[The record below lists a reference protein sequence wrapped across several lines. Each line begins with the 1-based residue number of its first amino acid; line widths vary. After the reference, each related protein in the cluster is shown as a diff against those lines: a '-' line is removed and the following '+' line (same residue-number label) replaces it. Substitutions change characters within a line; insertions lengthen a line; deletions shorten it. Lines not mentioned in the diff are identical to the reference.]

1 MNHETETP
9 APGASAATGEVGS
22 ALALGAP
29 VMPFGSYAGLALAEV
44 ARLDPGH
51 LLALVREGIG
61 PVELRAAA
69 AQALARSPL
78 QPDAA
83 PFGGLLSGRPLPLA
97 PSHWERIPEGGGGSR
112 EDRAPARPWVR
123 GLRRVAPWL
132 LGAGLGVAALG
143 VADDRM
149 ATVPPFPAARAPA
162 TAAATVAAP
171 TGTAEDRAVSAA
183 AGPSPFATL
192 PIATALLASVPT
204 TSVPTA
210 SAPLSAAPTTAA
222 LTTAAPPADADAK
235 AAVSAAPSAG
245 DDDPMAPCGSRA
257 AGAIAAADAAAH
269 LDQFSA
275 IEFAVVGAKD
285 TGKVTF
291 LNSHEPY
298 QGHFYVAIFPDLYGA
313 FPPAPARVLTGRCV
327 VIQGRVESFRGVPQI
342 VLHDAA
348 DLRDLGPAG
357 PAPATAPTRPLP

>member
-22 ALALGAP
+22 ALARGAP
-29 VMPFGSYAGLALAEV
+29 VMPFGSYAGLALADV
-44 ARLDPGH
+44 AHLDPGH

-83 PFGGLLSGRPLPLA
+83 PFGGLLTGRPLPLA
-97 PSHWERIPEGGGGSR
+97 PSHWGRIPEGGGGSR
-112 EDRAPARPWVR
+112 EDRAPAHPWVR
-123 GLRRVAPWL
+123 GLRRIAPWL

-162 TAAATVAAP
+162 NAAATVAAP

-183 AGPSPFATL
+183 AGPSP
-192 PIATALLASVPT
+192 IATALLAT
-204 TSVPTA
+204 VPTA
-210 SAPLSAAPTTAA
+210 AAPLSAAPTTAA

-235 AAVSAAPSAG
+235 ATVSAAPSAG

-313 FPPAPARVLTGRCV
+313 FPPAPASVLTGRCV

>member
-1 MNHETETP
+1 MNHETATP

-29 VMPFGSYAGLALAEV
+29 VMPFGSYAGLALADV

-69 AQALARSPL
+69 AQALARSRL

-83 PFGGLLSGRPLPLA
+83 PFGGLLTGRPLPLA
-97 PSHWERIPEGGGGSR
+97 PSHWERFPEGGGGSR
-112 EDRAPARPWVR
+112 EDRAPAHPWVR
-123 GLRRVAPWL
+123 GLRRIAPWL

-162 TAAATVAAP
+162 TAAASVAAP

-183 AGPSPFATL
+183 AGPSP
-192 PIATALLASVPT
+192 IASALLASVPT
-204 TSVPTA
+204 ASVPTA

-222 LTTAAPPADADAK
+222 LTTAAPPADANAK

-245 DDDPMAPCGSRA
+245 SYDPMAPCGSRA

-298 QGHFYVAIFPDLYGA
+298 QGHFYVAIFPICTA
-313 FPPAPARVLTGRCV
+313 HSPAPARVLTGRCV

-357 PAPATAPTRPLP
+357 PVPATAPTLPLP